1 MNKKEMSKFCEW
13 AKNDDFLSKFIY
25 KERIDQT
32 VTVFCSPI
40 NYGLGGNFL
49 FLHKNKALDKCFTKA
64 LAYTCVPGE
73 YIDEGRILKFFKERD
88 TKLDDLSF
96 KDAKDYVYKLAK
108 YGVDCVESLKKRGKQ
123 AEIEFL

>member
-1 MNKKEMSKFCEW
+1 MK
-13 AKNDDFLSKFIY
+13 L
-25 KERIDQT
+25 
-32 VTVFCSPI
+32 
-40 NYGLGGNFL
+40 
-49 FLHKNKALDKCFTKA
+49 TKA
-64 LAYTCVPGE
+64 EVLK
-73 YIDEGRILKFFKERD
+73 YIKTKYPEDRIINASSDED

>member
-13 AKNDDFLSKFIY
+13 AKNDDFLSKFIS
-25 KERIDQT
+25 KERDDA
-32 VTVFCSPI
+32 TVFCSPI

-49 FLHKNKALDKCFTKA
+49 FLHKNKAL
-64 LAYTCVPGE
+64 AYTCVPGE
-73 YIDEGRILKFFKERD
+73 YINDAHVLKFFKERD

>member
-13 AKNDDFLSKFIY
+13 AKNDDFLSKFISI
-25 KERIDQT
+25 ERSDQT

-49 FLHKNKALDKCFTKA
+49 FLHKYTA

-73 YIDEGRILKFFKERD
+73 YINDDHVLKFFKERD

-108 YGVDCVESLKKRGKQ
+108 YGVNCVESLKKRGKQ

>member
-1 MNKKEMSKFCEW
+1 MNEKEMSKFCKW
-13 AKNDDFLSKFIY
+13 AKDDAFLSKFIS
-25 KERIDQT
+25 KERSNQI

-49 FLHKNKALDKCFTKA
+49 FLYKNKALVKCST

-73 YIDEGRILKFFKERD
+73 YINGGHVLKFFKERD

-123 AEIEFL
+123 AKIEFL

>member
-13 AKNDDFLSKFIY
+13 AKNDDFLSKFIS
-25 KERIDQT
+25 KERSDQT

-49 FLHKNKALDKCFTKA
+49 FLHKNKGFIFDKNKV

-73 YIDEGRILKFFKERD
+73 YIDDGRILKFFKERD

>member
-13 AKNDDFLSKFIY
+13 AKNDDFLSKFISI
-25 KERIDQT
+25 ERSDQT

-49 FLHKNKALDKCFTKA
+49 FLHKNKAL
-64 LAYTCVPGE
+64 AYTCVPGE
-73 YIDEGRILKFFKERD
+73 YINYDHVLKFFKERD

-108 YGVDCVESLKKRGKQ
+108 YGVDCVESLKKRRKQ
-123 AEIEFL
+123 AKIEFL

>member
-13 AKNDDFLSKFIY
+13 AKNDDFLSKFI
-25 KERIDQT
+25 
-32 VTVFCSPI
+32 S
-40 NYGLGGNFL
+40 
-49 FLHKNKALDKCFTKA
+49 
-64 LAYTCVPGE
+64 
-73 YIDEGRILKFFKERD
+73 KERD

>member
-13 AKNDDFLSKFIY
+13 AKNDDFLSKFISI
-25 KERIDQT
+25 ERSDQT

-49 FLHKNKALDKCFTKA
+49 FLHKNKGFIFGKNKA

>member
-13 AKNDDFLSKFIY
+13 AKNDDFLSKFISI
-25 KERIDQT
+25 KRSDQT

-49 FLHKNKALDKCFTKA
+49 FLHKNKAL
-64 LAYTCVPGE
+64 AYTCVPGE
-73 YIDEGRILKFFKERD
+73 YIDDGRVLKFFKERD

-108 YGVDCVESLKKRGKQ
+108 YGQKTFLKYQKDKLIKKLC
-123 AEIEFL
+123 EL

>member
-13 AKNDDFLSKFIY
+13 AKNDDFLSKFIS
-25 KERIDQT
+25 KKRSDRDQT

-49 FLHKNKALDKCFTKA
+49 FLHEYTALVKCSTF
-64 LAYTCVPGE
+64 AYTCVPGE
-73 YIDEGRILKFFKERD
+73 YIDGGHVLKFFKERD

>member
-1 MNKKEMSKFCEW
+1 MK
-13 AKNDDFLSKFIY
+13 L
-25 KERIDQT
+25 
-32 VTVFCSPI
+32 
-40 NYGLGGNFL
+40 
-49 FLHKNKALDKCFTKA
+49 TKA
-64 LAYTCVPGE
+64 EVLK
-73 YIDEGRILKFFKERD
+73 YIKTKYPEDRIITVSSDED

>member
-13 AKNDDFLSKFIY
+13 AKNDDFLSKFISI
-25 KERIDQT
+25 ERSNQT

-49 FLHKNKALDKCFTKA
+49 FLHKNKAFA
-64 LAYTCVPGE
+64 HTCVPGE
-73 YIDEGRILKFFKERD
+73 YITDDHVLKFFKERD
-88 TKLDDLSF
+88 TKLVDLSF

>member
-13 AKNDDFLSKFIY
+13 AKDDDFLSKFIS
-25 KERIDQT
+25 KDRTDKS

-40 NYGLGGNFL
+40 NYGYGGNFL
-49 FLHKNKALDKCFTKA
+49 FLYNNKA
-64 LAYTCVPGE
+64 LAYTCAPGE